1 MGYYAG
7 GTLLSHIINT
17 SLKSHLEHV
26 MKIHAVPDKPAGIT
40 YSFLS
45 GDHQA
50 RIEKMY

>member
-1 MGYYAG
+1 
-7 GTLLSHIINT
+7 
-17 SLKSHLEHV
+17 

-50 RIEKMY
+50 RKRIEMIHGIVLNRTWKKTKT